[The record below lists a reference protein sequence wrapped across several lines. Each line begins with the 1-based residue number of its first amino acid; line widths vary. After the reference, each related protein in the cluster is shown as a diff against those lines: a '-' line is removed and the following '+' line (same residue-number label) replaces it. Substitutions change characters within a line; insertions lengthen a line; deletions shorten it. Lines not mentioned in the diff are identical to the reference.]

1 MVPDTLP
8 SDTLADPDRLDA
20 LAATGLTEGVPD
32 EALDRL
38 TRLVQRC
45 LHAPVALVSLVESDR
60 QVFAS
65 AQGLSE
71 PWCSLGETPLSHS
84 FCQHV
89 VTRNTPLR
97 IEDARLDPA
106 VRDNLAVSDLG
117 VIAYLGVPLR
127 TPDGHTLGSLCAIEG
142 RSRAWT
148 EGDLEIME
156 ALAEA
161 AMSEIASRW
170 RLTAQADDLWQAVEQ
185 GRALVRVLFED
196 ERPRALLHRGRIAD
210 ANRALLGM
218 LERSRE
224 AVVGE
229 RLSDVL
235 SLGHSDAGRLADSLI
250 DASDGDHQQLNVS
263 GPGGDLSLRVTG
275 VPGAGAAL
283 VDAARV

>member
-1 MVPDTLP
+1 MP
-8 SDTLADPDRLDA
+8 ADALSAPDRLA
-20 LAATGLTEGVPD
+20 TLTATGLTNGAPD

-38 TRLVQRC
+38 TRLIQRC
-45 LHAPVALVSLVESDR
+45 LRVPVALVSLVESDR

-65 AQGLSE
+65 AQGLPE
-71 PWCSLGETPLSHS
+71 PWCSMGETPLSHS

-89 VTRNTPLR
+89 VVRDTPLV
-97 IEDARLDPA
+97 INDARLDPLL
-106 VRDNLAVSDLG
+106 VDNLAIPDLG

-142 RSRAWT
+142 QPRAWT
-148 EGDLEIME
+148 ESDLEILE
-156 ALAEA
+156 ALAEMA
-161 AMSEIASRW
+161 TAEIATRW
-170 RLTAQADDLWQAVEQ
+170 RLAAKSDDLWAAVEQ

-210 ANRALLGM
+210 ANRALLGL

-235 SLGHSDAGRLADSLI
+235 GLPADAAARLADALI
-250 DASDGDHQQLNVS
+250 DAGTGDRLRLDLAS
-263 GPGGDLSLRVTG
+263 TAGDLTLRLTG
-275 VPGAGAAL
+275 VPSAGATL
-283 VDAARV
+283 VEAART